1 MFIRL
6 ICLKS
11 PCNVKIILK
20 KDGRLGY
27 EKYLIRQRRID
38 GINKITT
45 IYILSHLVNPVY
57 VNPPKADAS
66 AVIVFI
72 ERVLTMRPEELN
84 YPLTYSH
91 NDQYYWVKYKW
102 CCLSCKTFET
112 G

>member
-20 KDGRLGY
+20 KDGRLSY
-27 EKYLIRQRRID
+27 EKYLIRLRRID
-38 GINKITT
+38 RINKINR
-45 IYILSHLVNPVY
+45 IYILYHLVNPVNPVY

-72 ERVLTMRPEELN
+72 ECVLTMRTEELN
-84 YPLTYSH
+84 CPCRIS
-91 NDQYYWVKYKW
+91 
-102 CCLSCKTFET
+102 
-112 G
+112 